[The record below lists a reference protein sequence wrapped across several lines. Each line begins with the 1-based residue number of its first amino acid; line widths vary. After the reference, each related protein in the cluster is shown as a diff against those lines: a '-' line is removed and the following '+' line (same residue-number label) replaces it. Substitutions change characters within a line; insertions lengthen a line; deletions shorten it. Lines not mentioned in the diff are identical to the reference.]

1 MNLAIIA
8 QVTAQVDSLTSSKMH
23 QNAEKFSQVD
33 PWGIGITF
41 VGMAVVFFSLLLL
54 YVVFFNV
61 TKLLNYKLKLVLKK
75 EGKLAAAQEKEELSG
90 EVNAAIAM
98 AIHLYMSEIHDR
110 ENMVLTINRVAR
122 TYSPW
127 SSKIYGIRQFPR

>member
-1 MNLAIIA
+1 MNLAILA

>member
-8 QVTAQVDSLTSSKMH
+8 QVTAQVDSVTSSKMH

-54 YVVFFNV
+54 YLVFFNV
-61 TKLLNYKLKLVLKK
+61 TKLLNYKLKLALKK
-75 EGKLAAAQEKEELSG
+75 EGKSAAAQEKEELSG

>member
-8 QVTAQVDSLTSSKMH
+8 QVTAQVDSVTSSKMH